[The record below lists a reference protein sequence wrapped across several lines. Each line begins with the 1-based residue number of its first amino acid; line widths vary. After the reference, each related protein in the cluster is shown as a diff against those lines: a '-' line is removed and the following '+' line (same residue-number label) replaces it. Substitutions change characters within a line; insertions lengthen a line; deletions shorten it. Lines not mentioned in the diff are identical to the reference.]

1 MCCSAEKYSNF
12 QMNGEAENKSVYK
25 IAYIKD
31 HSISISIN
39 SQVTNNYSKNFSV
52 KASIKNIFNKM
63 QNYLTTILFLC
74 TKKTLYSDRKVV
86 SKKENRLFDTS
97 TKKYENKESKEI
109 KEKIENIIVDK
120 ENKIEINKNK
130 IEFKEET
137 KNYVNNKLINDV
149 NKNIYSNT
157 IENCNINKN
166 IKKKIDINDN
176 YTQDYNRNDFCDNP
190 PKISKLFMDI
200 YDYKNKNIFSHS
212 NDTSGNIKESK
223 KIPNIFYNHLLINKE
238 NNKRYT
244 TTSFN
249 KNNHGKLT
257 TFIFYSPRNICD

>member
-137 KNYVNNKLINDV
+137 KNYVNEQKQR
-149 NKNIYSNT
+149 KY
-157 IENCNINKN
+157 
-166 IKKKIDINDN
+166 
-176 YTQDYNRNDFCDNP
+176 R
-190 PKISKLFMDI
+190 
-200 YDYKNKNIFSHS
+200 
-212 NDTSGNIKESK
+212 
-223 KIPNIFYNHLLINKE
+223 
-238 NNKRYT
+238 
-244 TTSFN
+244 SF
-249 KNNHGKLT
+249 
-257 TFIFYSPRNICD
+257 